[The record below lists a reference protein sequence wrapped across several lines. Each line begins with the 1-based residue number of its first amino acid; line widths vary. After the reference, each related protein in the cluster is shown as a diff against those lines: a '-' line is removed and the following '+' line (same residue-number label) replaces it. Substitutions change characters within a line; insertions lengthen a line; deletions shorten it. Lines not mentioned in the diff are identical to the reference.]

1 MKRQSSFVF
10 AALCVLSFGFMAFA
24 SPAEAGQYVYRLGH
38 TGAPTHHYHE
48 ISELFAKL
56 VGERTNGQIEVRV
69 FPSDQLGNQMESI
82 EGTMFGT
89 QDMVLTSDMAL
100 SNWVPEAG
108 IFNLPYI
115 FRDDAHTRIVFDGP
129 IGERFS
135 KLVEPTGAIV
145 LAWWDGGLRHVTNSK
160 RVIKSPADLEGIK
173 IRVPEGEVYLETFKA
188 MGAIP
193 TVISFGELYSA
204 LQLKLIDAQE
214 NPPAHILTQKFYEV
228 QPYVSR
234 TGHIRS
240 SSPLLVNKDK
250 FESMPKDLQKIMA
263 DTAQEMGAV
272 HNKIVAELEKGQW
285 EELTRLG
292 MQIYDPEIEPFRK
305 AVQPVYDIFKKKLD
319 AGLIDEVIN
328 AK

>member
-1 MKRQSSFVF
+1 MNRYLRIACAVALAAMVFVSQ
-10 AALCVLSFGFMAFA
+10 AA
-24 SPAEAGQYVYRLGH
+24 AGQYVFRLGH
-38 TGAPTHHYHE
+38 TGAPTHHYHT
-48 ISELFAKL
+48 ISEMFAKL
-56 VGERTNGQIEVRV
+56 VGERTNGQIEVKV

-129 IGERFS
+129 IGEKFS
-135 KLVEPTGAIV
+135 KLVEPTGALV
-145 LAWWDGGLRHVTNSK
+145 LAWWDGGVRHVTNSK
-160 RVIKSPADLEGIK
+160 RTIKTPVDLAGLK

-188 MGAIP
+188 LGAIP
-193 TVISFGELYSA
+193 TVISFGELYSS

-228 QPYVSR
+228 QPYISR
-234 TGHIRS
+234 TKHIRS
-240 SSPLLVNKDK
+240 SSPLLVNKEK

-272 HNKIVAELEKGQW
+272 HNKLVAELEDGEW
-285 EELTRLG
+285 EKLKSFGVE
-292 MQIYDPEIEPFRK
+292 IYDPELEPFRT
-305 AVQPVYDIFKKKLD
+305 AVQPVYEKFKKKLD